1 MSNVLKCLLTQAN
14 SHESTSCVCYFEFN
28 YMEDDTVHK
37 TMVRGEFNCY
47 LGAGIERRAS
57 NYSLLDY
64 WKVRVVCN
72 VMIDVNILTR
82 VTFDNRRGAPG

>member
-1 MSNVLKCLLTQAN
+1 
-14 SHESTSCVCYFEFN
+14 
-28 YMEDDTVHK
+28 MENDTIHK
-37 TMVRGEFNCY
+37 TVVRGELDRY
-47 LGAGIERRAS
+47 LDAGIERRAS